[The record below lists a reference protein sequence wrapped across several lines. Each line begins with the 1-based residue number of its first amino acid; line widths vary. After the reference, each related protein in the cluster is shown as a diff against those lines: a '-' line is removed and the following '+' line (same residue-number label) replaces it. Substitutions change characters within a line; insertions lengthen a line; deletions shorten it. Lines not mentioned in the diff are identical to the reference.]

1 MPKLL
6 QIHVSW
12 APTRYEAERNAVS
25 EWPNGGMP
33 FPKQDIRNPEDFA
46 AMAKQVNPESFV
58 NRVLI
63 SAEADDH
70 AAHIQG
76 FVDTG
81 FDEIHVH
88 NVGRNQS
95 EFIRFYGERVLPQL
109 KLA

>member
-1 MPKLL
+1 
-6 QIHVSW
+6 
-12 APTRYEAERNAVS
+12 
-25 EWPNGGMP
+25 
-33 FPKQDIRNPEDFA
+33 
-46 AMAKQVNPESFV
+46 MAKQVRPESFA

-63 SAEADDH
+63 SPEADDH

-81 FDEIHVH
+81 FDEIHIH

-109 KLA
+109 KLV